1 MPSNILVEDQEA
13 AGSGSFLS
21 FAQKSHFFKEFVVDF
36 FIFLSIVGLLADN
49 FVVVASGS
57 SKVQLLV

>member
-13 AGSGSFLS
+13 AGNGTFLS
-21 FAQKSHFFKEFVVDF
+21 FAQKSYFFKEFGVDF

-49 FVVVASGS
+49 FVVVASG
-57 SKVQLLV
+57 Q